1 MVCPLELSCM
11 MIVMCVTFTV
21 LLWKHIDISVFL
33 LLVYYNNNYVSGII
47 YIYIMRYRM
56 GYDND
61 MRAALS
67 IMIIVTT
74 VAVAVGSIE
83 H

>member
-1 MVCPLELSCM
+1 MN
-11 MIVMCVTFTV
+11 I
-21 LLWKHIDISVFL
+21 
-33 LLVYYNNNYVSGII
+33 N
-47 YIYIMRYRM
+47 MRYRM

>member
-1 MVCPLELSCM
+1 M

-21 LLWKHIDISVFL
+21 LLWKHIDIRVFL
-33 LLVYYNNNYVSGII
+33 LLVYYNNYYVSGII
-47 YIYIMRYRM
+47 YIYIHYMRYRM

>member
-1 MVCPLELSCM
+1 
-11 MIVMCVTFTV
+11 
-21 LLWKHIDISVFL
+21 
-33 LLVYYNNNYVSGII
+33 
-47 YIYIMRYRM
+47 MRYRM
-56 GYDND
+56 GYRYDND

>member
-1 MVCPLELSCM
+1 M

>member
-1 MVCPLELSCM
+1 
-11 MIVMCVTFTV
+11 
-21 LLWKHIDISVFL
+21 
-33 LLVYYNNNYVSGII
+33 
-47 YIYIMRYRM
+47 MRYRM

-61 MRAALS
+61 MRAAFALS

>member
-1 MVCPLELSCM
+1 
-11 MIVMCVTFTV
+11 
-21 LLWKHIDISVFL
+21 
-33 LLVYYNNNYVSGII
+33 
-47 YIYIMRYRM
+47 MRYRM

>member
-1 MVCPLELSCM
+1 M

-47 YIYIMRYRM
+47 YIYMRYRM

>member
-1 MVCPLELSCM
+1 
-11 MIVMCVTFTV
+11 
-21 LLWKHIDISVFL
+21 
-33 LLVYYNNNYVSGII
+33 
-47 YIYIMRYRM
+47 M

>member
-33 LLVYYNNNYVSGII
+33 LLVYYNNNYV
-47 YIYIMRYRM
+47 
-56 GYDND
+56 
-61 MRAALS
+61 
-67 IMIIVTT
+67 
-74 VAVAVGSIE
+74 
-83 H
+83 